1 MKDICFTQPKTC
13 LILPQIKGKTSVQG
27 LILYQKIVVL
37 MLSSQAGAYRAQA
50 GTELVNTLQGANIP
64 VDSVLLSIGTLACSA
79 VRKQLDPEDDRKIQ
93 SLTASVQN
101 GGLSITLKLTNG
113 ESYTGVI
120 GEPR

>member
-13 LILPQIKGKTSVQG
+13 LIVPQIKGKTSVEG

-37 MLSSQAGAYRAQA
+37 MLSSQTGAYREQS

-64 VDSVLLSIGTLACSA
+64 ADSVLLSIGTLACNA
-79 VRKQLDPEDDRKIQ
+79 VRKQLDPQDEQKIQ
-93 SLTASVQN
+93 SLTASVQS
-101 GGLSITLKLTNG
+101 GGLSIILQLANG

-120 GEPR
+120 VE